1 MLFDASEKVG
11 SVMMMMRR
19 RRRREETLR
28 QHGCLRVSYIRGRL
42 ASIHRGNGA
51 SGCHDQL
58 GGMGRPMLH
67 CAGER
72 LGLSVVMTSVADL
85 AMDTGVLSAR
95 DLQESRSWSLR

>member
-11 SVMMMMRR
+11 SVMMM

-28 QHGCLRVSYIRGRL
+28 QHGCLRVSYISRRL
-42 ASIHRGNGA
+42 ASIHRSNGA
-51 SGCHDQL
+51 GGCHDQL
-58 GGMGRPMLH
+58 DGMGRPIFH

-85 AMDTGVLSAR
+85 AMDTEVLNAR